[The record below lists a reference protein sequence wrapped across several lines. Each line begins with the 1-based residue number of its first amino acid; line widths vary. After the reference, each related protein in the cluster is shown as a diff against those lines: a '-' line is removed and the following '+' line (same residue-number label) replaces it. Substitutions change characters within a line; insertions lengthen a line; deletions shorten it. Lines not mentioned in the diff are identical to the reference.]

1 MLAQSQLTEQRF
13 SIGRGS
19 IGPNSHIAAG
29 EYSVD
34 TLNEFTKELA
44 LSDQFYDQ
52 IYLQIPVHC
61 ADGRTR
67 LLKGASAIGGSFSSV
82 AADALGPQRYYLD
95 GMTAKDHALGV
106 YDYFTARGISIG
118 GHDDEHASGFSCGC
132 GGEDKFGPVD
142 PNSLCVLSYLRD
154 YAPDIKQVLEGLVDS
169 QTGRD
174 LGLNINEDHEQI
186 IIGRASGLCE
196 LNRTK
201 RPYATGGKDLRQA
214 MIKAVGTDAIETL
227 HGLHREVAL
236 VLDFRDNIG
245 LNRAKLSE
253 AYDNKLQA
261 FYVNIAGLKKSA
273 DLLYETTEQKELAFT
288 ASLYYNLAAAA
299 VLSDPSLGIITR
311 T

>member
-1 MLAQSQLTEQRF
+1 
-13 SIGRGS
+13 
-19 IGPNSHIAAG
+19 
-29 EYSVD
+29 
-34 TLNEFTKELA
+34 
-44 LSDQFYDQ
+44 
-52 IYLQIPVHC
+52 
-61 ADGRTR
+61 
-67 LLKGASAIGGSFSSV
+67 
-82 AADALGPQRYYLD
+82 
-95 GMTAKDHALGV
+95 
-106 YDYFTARGISIG
+106 
-118 GHDDEHASGFSCGC
+118 
-132 GGEDKFGPVD
+132 
-142 PNSLCVLSYLRD
+142 
-154 YAPDIKQVLEGLVDS
+154 
-169 QTGRD
+169 
-174 LGLNINEDHEQI
+174 
-186 IIGRASGLCE
+186 
-196 LNRTK
+196 
-201 RPYATGGKDLRQA
+201 